1 MMIGNT
7 DNLSTRGSA
16 AKMELRHLRYLA
28 AVAEYG
34 TFREAGRR
42 LHVSQSAISE
52 QIADLEHEI
61 GGLLVDRGQRTTRL
75 TPQGEVFLNEA
86 RKTLASA
93 DRAME
98 IARSSML
105 GQVGSLSIGFF
116 HWGSGGFFPSIIREF
131 RRLHPQVK
139 LTLIEM
145 LTFEQME
152 AFQTGKI
159 DLGFTRPLEPPYD
172 RVLRSEM
179 LMSDPIV
186 VAMPR
191 DHPLAPGPV
200 RMADLAG
207 ERFVMSERLNNPT
220 LFDLIVGMCT
230 RAGFSPNL
238 VNISA
243 AWSGVLTLVEAGEG
257 IALVPSGVRYLS
269 TPGLI
274 FADVEPETAHI
285 GISIA
290 WNPNNEGPVV
300 QNFLKLVRANKDR
313 IGANT

>member
-1 MMIGNT
+1 
-7 DNLSTRGSA
+7 
-16 AKMELRHLRYLA
+16 MELRHLRYLA
-28 AVAEYG
+28 AVADYG

-42 LHVSQSAISE
+42 LHVSQSAISD

-61 GGLLVDRGQRTTRL
+61 GGALIDRGHRTTRL
-75 TPQGEVFLNEA
+75 TPQGTVFLGEA

-93 DRAME
+93 DRAVDL
-98 IARSSML
+98 ARSSL
-105 GQVGSLSIGFF
+105 QGQVGSLSIGFF

-131 RRLHPQVK
+131 RRMHPQVK

-145 LTFEQME
+145 LTYEQME
-152 AFQTGKI
+152 AFETGKI
-159 DLGFTRPLEPPYD
+159 DLGFTRPLEPPYG
-172 RVLRSEM
+172 RILRSE
-179 LMSDPIV
+179 LLLNDPIV

-191 DHPLAPGPV
+191 DHRLAPGPV
-200 RMADLAG
+200 SMADLAG

-243 AWSGVLTLVEAGEG
+243 AWSGVLTLVESGEG

-269 TPGLI
+269 TPGLV

-285 GISIA
+285 GISVA
-290 WNPNNEGPVV
+290 WDPRNEGPVV
-300 QNFLKLVRANKDR
+300 QNFLRLVRANKDR